1 MAKTTKKTSKKE
13 RKRLFLI
20 SIAII
25 ILLVF
30 LVGSVYN
37 DWKQI
42 LKNRRDEVELT
53 KKYEE
58 LLDDEIRLNAEITK
72 LQDDEYLARYA
83 KEKYM
88 LTTEGDIIIKNP
100 N

>member
-1 MAKTTKKTSKKE
+1 MAKAKKTSRKE
-13 RKRLFLI
+13 KKRLFLI
-20 SIAII
+20 TSA
-25 ILLVF
+25 ILLLLSF

-42 LKNRRDEVELT
+42 LQNRKEEVALSQ
-53 KKYEE
+53 KYEK
-58 LLDDEIRLNAEITK
+58 LLDDEIKLSAEITK

-88 LTTEGDIIIKNP
+88 LSSENDIIIQTDK
-100 N
+100 

>member
-1 MAKTTKKTSKKE
+1 MRARTSKKE

-20 SIAII
+20 TITII
-25 ILLVF
+25 SLLFV

-42 LKNRRDEVELT
+42 LENRKTEVELAQL
-53 KKYEE
+53 YDQ
-58 LLDDEIRLNAEITK
+58 LLEDEVKLNAEITK
-72 LQDDEYLARYA
+72 LEDDEYLARYA

-88 LTTEGDIIIKNP
+88 LSAEGDTIIKMDESSN
-100 N
+100 

>member
-1 MAKTTKKTSKKE
+1 MRTRTSKKE

-20 SIAII
+20 TIAII
-25 ILLVF
+25 SLLAI
-30 LVGSVYN
+30 LVGSVYS

-42 LKNRRDEVELT
+42 LKNRKIEIELA
-53 KKYEE
+53 KQYNQ
-58 LLDDEIRLNAEITK
+58 LLENESKLSAEIIK

-88 LTTEGDIIIKNP
+88 LSAEGDTIIKMD
-100 N
+100 